1 MRSKTKPPARSH
13 LIALAEFLPSACF
26 RVAAEKRL
34 HRNVEVASRVRHH
47 VIHMSESR
55 VENKSAMANSSRT
68 SNADASFLQLKQI
81 TDEILFSDSDRT
93 TLEASIVRLYSVFS
107 NITGLDA
114 DSERPDDTVVTML
127 DHGRAI
133 SPKQA
138 AGCILDFVRT
148 AQFLRGLHAAV
159 LEAQRRFP
167 DQTLDILYAGCGP
180 FAPLAIPLTTQFTA
194 DEIQFTLLDVHQRS
208 LDTARGIFKN
218 LGLGHFVRDYKQCDA
233 SSYRHPAQSVL
244 HMIVTETMQ
253 AALLNEP
260 QVSIAMNLAPQL
272 CSGGILIPE
281 SVAIDVCLW
290 DLEYKPRPVSNGDGH
305 SHPSPEGPLPEMTR
319 IHLGRVAEVTL
330 ETCRSLSKK
339 LEANLSEERFL
350 PAGSVE
356 TPLDA
361 TENFYLTLL
370 TTITVFGR
378 FVLSEYDSLLTY
390 PIVMHD
396 LGKIRGGM
404 KIEFYY
410 QMGAKPGFKCR
421 LVRDGETRDGSG

>member
-1 MRSKTKPPARSH
+1 M
-13 LIALAEFLPSACF
+13 LLGPSAAPPNIT
-26 RVAAEKRL
+26 RNPADRAAD
-34 HRNVEVASRVRHH
+34 
-47 VIHMSESR
+47 MSEFR
-55 VENKSAMANSSRT
+55 VENKRAMDNST
-68 SNADASFLQLKQI
+68 SVSQLKQM

-93 TLEASIVRLYSVFS
+93 TLEASMVRLYSVFS

-159 LEAQRRFP
+159 IEAQRRFP

-194 DEIQFTLLDVHQRS
+194 DEIQFTLLDVHQQS
-208 LDTARGIFKN
+208 LNAAEKIFQT
-218 LGLGHFVRDYKQCDA
+218 LGLGAFVRSYKKCDA
-233 SSYRHPAQSVL
+233 ACYKHPANRTL
-244 HMIVTETMQ
+244 HIVVTETMQ

-260 QVSIAMNLAPQL
+260 QVSIALNLAPQL
-272 CSGGILIPE
+272 CDGGILIPE
-281 SVAIDVCLW
+281 SVAIDACLW

-305 SHPSPEGPLPEMTR
+305 SHLSPAGLLPEMTR
-319 IHLGRVAEVTL
+319 INLGRVAEVTL
-330 ETCRSLSKK
+330 ETCRNLSTRSGV
-339 LEANLSEERFL
+339 NLSEERWL
-350 PAGSVE
+350 PASSVE
-356 TPLDA
+356 TPPDA

-370 TTITVFGR
+370 TTIRVFGR

-410 QMGAKPGFKCR
+410 QLGAKPRFKCR
-421 LVRDGETRDGSG
+421 LVSDGETRDGSR